1 MKQLVALPPFL
12 ALRLVDML
20 HEVGIPAETTEMQT
34 GVMGV
39 YPGLT
44 PFTLTVWV
52 LNKEDLEHA
61 REVLEILRSQPP
73 VMDACPDCGYDLQ
86 GHSGQ
91 DACPECGSHIRAEDM
106 DDSRAC
112 EACGELLPSDSEACW
127 RCSAPEIEEGAT
139 PPGRSAL
146 RTRKQQ
152 VGKVLLL
159 IVLLSMVGGVLMS
172 VVRAIFSLLG

>member
-52 LNKEDLEHA
+52 LNEEDLEHA

-86 GHSGQ
+86 GHSGE
-91 DACPECGSHIRAEDM
+91 DACPECGAHIRAEDM
-106 DDSRAC
+106 GDSRAC

-127 RCSAPEIEEGAT
+127 RCSAPEIEEPST
-139 PPGRSAL
+139 PAEYLGTSKG
-146 RTRKQQ
+146 TRKAGRL
-152 VGKVLLL
+152 VVLFL
-159 IVLLSMVGGVLMS
+159 VLSIVGGVLMS
-172 VVRAIFSLLG
+172 VVRAIFSMLG

>member
-73 VMDACPDCGYDLQ
+73 VMDECPDCEYDLQ
-86 GHSGQ
+86 GHSGE
-91 DACPECGSHIRAEDM
+91 DDSPECGIPIRVENVS
-106 DDSRAC
+106 DSPAC
-112 EACGELLPSDSEACW
+112 EACGETLPSDSEAYW
-127 RCSAPEIEEGAT
+127 RCSASDIDEPV
-139 PPGRSAL
+139 PSPGRSRL

-159 IVLLSMVGGVLMS
+159 IVLLSMVGGVLLS
-172 VVRAIFSLLG
+172 VVRVIFQLLG